1 MMLGSGYMPRKFQ
14 RQPKRYVAKRISREQ
29 TTTTNRDTST
39 QEILTILG
47 GVTGVIIAILWVAG
61 RFYAAGYFGAM
72 NIPAFQINF
81 SIWEYAELS
90 WLKLIFFFLR
100 KIYLPLVI
108 LAAISLVP
116 LLALIL
122 QSIFPKL
129 KVFDTAKTIMSQI
142 ERLSGIGYVLAFSIL
157 IYFSYLL
164 LLSFVDINKTGEAEG
179 KEIVLTSSYAVEV
192 FSQDFLPI
200 GTAKVVSNT
209 TPVLMQYSGLRL
221 LTFNNGKYYLFRE
234 LDPVTCKPSQVF
246 VIQDTPD
253 IHLAL
258 SSIAPIDGPC
268 AVTSTV
274 SPED

>member
-1 MMLGSGYMPRKFQ
+1 MPRRFQ
-14 RQPKRYVAKRISREQ
+14 RQPNRYASWRVVREQ
-29 TTTTNRDTST
+29 PATTSKDANI
-39 QEILTILG
+39 QEILTLLG

-90 WLKLIFFFLR
+90 WLKLIFFFL
-100 KIYLPLVI
+100 KKVYLPLVI

-122 QSIFPKL
+122 QSIFPKM
-129 KVFDTAKTIMSQI
+129 KVFDTIKTILSQVG
-142 ERLSGIGYVLAFSIL
+142 RLSGMRYVLAFSIL

-164 LLSFVDINKTGEAEG
+164 LLSFVDINKTGESEG
-179 KEIVLTSSYAVEV
+179 KEVVLTSSYAVEV
-192 FSQDFLPI
+192 FSQEFLPI

-234 LDPVTCKPSQVF
+234 LDPVTCKPSKVF
-246 VIQDTPD
+246 VIQDTPE
-253 IHLAL
+253 IQLAL
-258 SSIAPIDGPC
+258 SAIAPVDGPC
-268 AVTSTV
+268 ADA
-274 SPED
+274 PED